1 MELTIDIPDKD
12 LIEFGKATIQLEI
25 QKTLKWMKIKQSY
38 KRISEGLQEI
48 DEKTY
53 NENLSK
59 IRETTWQEY
68 KKDLK
73 L

>member
-1 MELTIDIPDKD
+1 
-12 LIEFGKATIQLEI
+12 
-25 QKTLKWMKIKQSY
+25 MKIKQSY